1 MSSDGESKIAAFQEQ
16 GLAENG
22 MESKPSTL
30 NQMEVN
36 DSKQKADGGKI
47 NSSSFSNIHFE
58 ESKKGPNANKK
69 VKLVQAIKCAMK
81 FLQKKTAK

>member
-1 MSSDGESKIAAFQEQ
+1 MSSDGESKVAAFQEQ

-36 DSKQKADGGKI
+36 DSKQKSDGRKI
-47 NSSSFSNIHFE
+47 NSSSFSNTYFE
-58 ESKKGPNANKK
+58 
-69 VKLVQAIKCAMK
+69 
-81 FLQKKTAK
+81 